1 MTTRPYLKCNDAN
14 DVRDTADRLGSHF
27 FSPDTMRF
35 FKSRLLSFHR
45 SLTDDSGLIIT
56 SEVYGDEPRHYNV
69 RRYEIT
75 RGDDGQDWID
85 FDTISRHDTR
95 GRAVTAA
102 KNY

>member
-1 MTTRPYLKCNDAN
+1 MTTRPYLKCNTAE
-14 DVRDTADRLGSHF
+14 DVRLTADRLGSHF

-56 SEVYGDEPRHYNV
+56 SEVFGDEPRHYSV

-75 RGDDGQDWID
+75 RDDAGRDSIN
-85 FDTISRHDTR
+85 FETISKYATR
-95 GRAVTAA
+95 GHAITAA
-102 KNY
+102 KDI